1 MTLRSGTVIF
11 FQMCNSFEL
20 LFNSV
25 EMSVKTNSGS
35 LYRSDADHNPVFE
48 SRNRLTHIT
57 GWPYT
62 TRITGLPGREGR
74 LKISIAVL
82 MQYTSVTGGLTDG
95 HLPIDSSRLRMASRS
110 NNMHSVIETIHT
122 VPAQY
127 RTVVYM

>member
-1 MTLRSGTVIF
+1 M
-11 FQMCNSFEL
+11 
-20 LFNSV
+20 
-25 EMSVKTNSGS
+25 
-35 LYRSDADHNPVFE
+35 
-48 SRNRLTHIT
+48 
-57 GWPYT
+57 
-62 TRITGLPGREGR
+62 
-74 LKISIAVL
+74 KISIAVL